1 MTAAQLWPD
10 TGDDD
15 ARVADFR
22 RRIGRAHL
30 IDAHT
35 HFMPD
40 RLLAAVRAYFD
51 AAGPLVG
58 HPWPIRYRQQ
68 ERHRIEVLRGF
79 GVRALEALEQ
89 VGLGAAWLRAV
100 CHDNAAALFGI

>member
-1 MTAAQLWPD
+1 MTAAQPWPD

-15 ARVADFR
+15 ARMADFR
-22 RRIGRAHL
+22 RRIGRPHL

-40 RLLAAVRAYFD
+40 RLLAAVWAYFD

-58 HPWPIRYRQQ
+58 RRWPIRYRQE
-68 ERHRIEVLRGF
+68 ERRRIELLRGF
-79 GVRALEALEQ
+79 GVRAFTSMLYP
-89 VGLGAAWLRAV
+89 
-100 CHDNAAALFGI
+100 H